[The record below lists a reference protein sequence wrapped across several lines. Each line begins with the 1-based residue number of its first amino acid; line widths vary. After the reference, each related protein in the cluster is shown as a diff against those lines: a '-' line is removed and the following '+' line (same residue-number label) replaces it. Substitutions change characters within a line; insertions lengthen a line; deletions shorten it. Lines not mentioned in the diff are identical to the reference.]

1 LSDGPFQTSERRV
14 FRTGTSSARRCTSKC
29 RKTTLQPAARGVA
42 QQLAA
47 LAEGHLHQLQQ
58 GHVQCRRQ
66 WVRHHA
72 HHGAVHARGGS
83 KLSGGTNSTFSMA

>member
-1 LSDGPFQTSERRV
+1 VYSHRHFLGAALHVEVPQNHAPASGP
-14 FRTGTSSARRCTSKC
+14 
-29 RKTTLQPAARGVA
+29 GVA

-47 LAEGHLHQLQQ
+47 LAEGHLHQLLQHS
-58 GHVQCRRQ
+58 HVQCRRQ